1 MRNGHW
7 IERVK
12 RVSIMKAGS
21 INEMFTQKEK
31 RGAHIYYSF
40 NEKQK
45 YMNQARDF
53 LSYGLTHD
61 YKIIFIEE
69 QSVYQEVMNQL
80 SDLYPS
86 ETLKNIYFYEC
97 EEFYFSNY
105 RFDASRNSAQLST
118 IVESLLENDERVM
131 MWGQVT
137 YENHEELLEEVR
149 MYEINCDLIIN
160 TKGLISVCAY
170 NGHTTAAYIQ
180 IELLKTH
187 EYFMTDDDFSTSS
200 MYYENHLKNL
210 TEIERNRLIS
220 IEVENKNLVMN
231 NKRLAKANKLIR
243 KKKSEYSKLLQEIPV
258 ALVITKGEDVCYAN
272 EKAMHDLAIEKVDFL
287 INKNIFGIL
296 QIHNRKL
303 EKEWMRSLHSNV
315 EMVLKEVD
323 VTLHTGQKKTYRLK
337 SISTWYEGGE
347 ASIHVFID
355 LTQSKEY
362 EKQIIRSEKLN
373 IAGQIAAGIA
383 HEIKNPLTS
392 IKGFYH
398 LIKTGL
404 VKDHFYKIID
414 DELDRIEQIAN
425 EFLILAKPHLE
436 ANSIHAIDKIIE
448 EVKTLLET
456 QAIMK
461 GIEITT
467 TYYHA
472 PLLVDCEE
480 TKIKQLFVNLIK
492 NSIEAM
498 DHGHID
504 IKVKKNEDEVEIKV
518 IDDGRGISADN
529 LKKINE
535 PFFTTK
541 ETGTGLGLLICDKII
556 NSHGGSKFI
565 ESEEG
570 LGTTFTVKFPLVHD
584 TLYSPEY
591 P

>member
-1 MRNGHW
+1 
-7 IERVK
+7 
-12 RVSIMKAGS
+12 MKAGS
-21 INEMFTQKEK
+21 IHEMFTQKEK

-53 LSYGLTHD
+53 LSYGLTYG
-61 YKIIFIEE
+61 YKIIFIDE

-86 ETLKNIYFYEC
+86 ETFKDIYFYEC

-105 RFDASRNSAQLST
+105 RFDASRNSAQLSA
-118 IVESLLENDERVM
+118 IVGPLLENGERVM
-131 MWGQVT
+131 TWGQVT
-137 YENHEELLEEVR
+137 YENHEELLEELR
-149 MYEINCDLIIN
+149 MYEINCDLFIN

-170 NGHTTAAYIQ
+170 NGLTTAAYIQ

-187 EYFMTDDDFSTSS
+187 EYFMTDDDFSTST
-200 MYYENHLKNL
+200 MYHEKHLKNL

-220 IEVENKNLVMN
+220 IEVENENLVMN
-231 NKRLAKANKLIR
+231 NKRLAKANKLIAR
-243 KKKSEYSKLLQEIPV
+243 KRSEYRKLLQEIPV
-258 ALVITKGEDVCYAN
+258 ALLITKGETLCYAN
-272 EKAMHDLAIEKVDFL
+272 VEAMQDLVLSEIDFKK
-287 INKNIFGIL
+287 NKRIFDVLHI
-296 QIHNRKL
+296 QDKEV
-303 EKEWMRSLHSNV
+303 EKEWMRVLHSNID
-315 EMVLKEVD
+315 MTIKEVN

-337 SISTWYEGGE
+337 SIPTWYGGEE
-347 ASIHVFID
+347 ASIHTFID

-362 EKQIIRSEKLN
+362 ENHLIRSEKLN

-436 ANSIHAIDKIIE
+436 ANSIHAIDQIIE

-467 TYYHA
+467 TYDDS

-492 NSIEAM
+492 NSLEAM
-498 DHGHID
+498 NHGHIE
-504 IKVKKNEDEVEIKV
+504 IKVKKREDDVEVKV
-518 IDDGRGISADN
+518 IDDGHGISADD
-529 LKKINE
+529 LRKINE

-541 ETGTGLGLLICDKII
+541 KAGTGLGLLICDKII
-556 NSHGGSKFI
+556 NSHGGSKCI

-570 LGTTFTVKFPLVHD
+570 VGTTYTVRFPLVQD
-584 TLYSPEY
+584 TLSPEY
-591 P
+591 H